1 MVAARA
7 VISSARMRFCPTTF
21 TPRVGPTFGER
32 PVRKQKRWNLLAITS
47 VVLAVILALIAI
59 SRIDIVQVRNRD
71 ALRLSASARALITD
85 PRQLPP
91 SGWSTLRGDVLGDG
105 EARIDQQQLE
115 AAPYHVQVGVYVN
128 TTSELDLSEPSYA
141 ASGYVWLR
149 WQEPLQRYLEA
160 NRATIDQRFGL
171 LNTLISTAPPQLQPV
186 GKQPEHFADG
196 SYYQLFTYRGRYS
209 LDQVSFRHYP
219 FMSIS
224 LPLAIEVDDVD
235 GGLGYTQLRLEPDT
249 RNSGMGL
256 YSDIIGWLNQGWSIA
271 EYRHHYASNFGLG
284 GPESD
289 YSLILFEISFGTS
302 SWAAFWRLLLPLA
315 VLMAMVLLV
324 FKVRPDEQDARASI
338 PVTVLLTLV
347 FLQQTYRDDL
357 PDLPFLTFLDQ
368 VYVVA
373 YVVTLVA
380 FVLVI
385 WIGRRYADMEALDDG
400 TARESLQQRL
410 ESLDNSWP
418 LLVVAFGGAAIALAW
433 LLIPPGT

>member
-1 MVAARA
+1 MAAILRKPLMVGQILGNAR
-7 VISSARMRFCPTTF
+7 
-21 TPRVGPTFGER
+21 
-32 PVRKQKRWNLLAITS
+32 VRKQKRWNLVAIAS
-47 VVLAVILALIAI
+47 VVLAVILALMAIA
-59 SRIDIVQVRNRD
+59 RIDVTQVHTRD
-71 ALRLSASARALITD
+71 ALRLSSSARALITD

-91 SGWSTLRGDVLGDG
+91 SGWNTLRGELLSDA
-105 EARIDQQQLE
+105 EARADLD
-115 AAPYHVQVGVYVN
+115 ALDLATHHVQVGVYAN
-128 TTSELDLSEPSYA
+128 TTSELDLSVPSYS

-149 WQEPLQRYLEA
+149 WDEPLQRYLQA
-160 NRATIDQRFGL
+160 NGATIDQRFGL
-171 LNTLISTAPPQLQPV
+171 LNTLITDAPPNLEPV
-186 GKQPEHFADG
+186 GNAPERLADG
-196 SYYQLFTYRGRYS
+196 SYYQLFTYRGRYY
-209 LDQVSFRHYP
+209 LDRASFRHYP
-219 FMSIS
+219 FMSVS

-235 GGLGYTQLRLEPDT
+235 GGLGYRNLRLEPDI

-256 YSDIIGWLNQGWSIA
+256 FSRIIGWLNQGWSIA

-284 GPESD
+284 GEESD

-357 PDLPFLTFLDQ
+357 PDLPFLTFLDT

-373 YVVTLVA
+373 YCVTLVA

-385 WIGRRYADMEALDDG
+385 WIGRRYADMEALEDG
-400 TARESLQQRL
+400 AARDALQQRL
-410 ESLDNSWP
+410 DHLDNSWP
-418 LLVVAFGGAAIALAW
+418 LLVVAFGGTAIAVAW
-433 LLIPPGT
+433 LLIPAGT